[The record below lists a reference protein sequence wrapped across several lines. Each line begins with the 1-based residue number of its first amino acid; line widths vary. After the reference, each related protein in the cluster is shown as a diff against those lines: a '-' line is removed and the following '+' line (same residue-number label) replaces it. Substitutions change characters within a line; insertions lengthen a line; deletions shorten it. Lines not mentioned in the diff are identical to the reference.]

1 MLQMSAM
8 KACFQIAECS
18 KSSAK
23 IMENNGKTMENTQK
37 VPIVVPKVAFLST
50 FGTTIELF
58 CILKVDAAVNPSRF
72 YSKQLLRR
80 VSSQYDIESE
90 SLEERIMAVLD
101 YISGMTDIYAL
112 DIYQK
117 INGISL
123 PIV

>member
-1 MLQMSAM
+1 
-8 KACFQIAECS
+8 
-18 KSSAK
+18 
-23 IMENNGKTMENTQK
+23 MENTQK
-37 VPIVVPKVAFLST
+37 VPIVVPKVFKKAT

-58 CILKVDAAVNPSRF
+58 CILKVDDAVNPSRF

-80 VSSQYDIESE
+80 VSNQYDIESE

>member
-80 VSSQYDIESE
+80 VSSQYDIENE

>member
-1 MLQMSAM
+1 
-8 KACFQIAECS
+8 
-18 KSSAK
+18 
-23 IMENNGKTMENTQK
+23 MENTQK
-37 VPIVVPKVAFLST
+37 VLIVVPKVAFLST
-50 FGTTIELF
+50 FGTTISTF
-58 CILKVDAAVNPSRF
+58 CILKVDAAVNLSRF

-80 VSSQYDIESE
+80 VSNQYDIENE

>member
-1 MLQMSAM
+1 MAM
-8 KACFQIAECS
+8 NSGLLEKLLFKHFWHHYRA
-18 KSSAK
+18 
-23 IMENNGKTMENTQK
+23 
-37 VPIVVPKVAFLST
+37 
-50 FGTTIELF
+50 F

-80 VSSQYDIESE
+80 VSNQYDIENE
-90 SLEERIMAVLD
+90 SLEERFMAVLD

>member
-80 VSSQYDIESE
+80 VSNQYDIENE

>member
-1 MLQMSAM
+1 MSAM

-80 VSSQYDIESE
+80 VSSQYDIENE

>member
-37 VPIVVPKVAFLST
+37 EPIVVPKVAFLST

-80 VSSQYDIESE
+80 VSSQYDIWLE

>member
-1 MLQMSAM
+1 MSAM

-80 VSSQYDIESE
+80 VSNQYDIENE

>member
-80 VSSQYDIESE
+80 VSSLYDIESE

>member
-1 MLQMSAM
+1 MFDEI
-8 KACFQIAECS
+8 CFAD
-18 KSSAK
+18 SSST
-23 IMENNGKTMENTQK
+23 IDGDEFGF
-37 VPIVVPKVAFLST
+37 VGKVAFLST

-80 VSSQYDIESE
+80 VSSQYDIWLE

-112 DIYQK
+112 DIYQE

>member
-80 VSSQYDIESE
+80 VSNQYDIESE

-101 YISGMTDIYAL
+101 YISDMTDIYAL

>member
-1 MLQMSAM
+1 MSAM

-18 KSSAK
+18 KSSVK

-80 VSSQYDIESE
+80 VSNQYDIENE

-101 YISGMTDIYAL
+101 YISDMTDIYAL

>member
-1 MLQMSAM
+1 
-8 KACFQIAECS
+8 
-18 KSSAK
+18 
-23 IMENNGKTMENTQK
+23 MENTQK
-37 VPIVVPKVAFLST
+37 VPIVVPKVLKKAT

-80 VSSQYDIESE
+80 VSSQYDIGLE